1 MTLYLVIERG
11 STNDIDDNVYGVFSK
26 KEKAMDIKNE
36 LIRNFLEHNET
47 CTVDIIELKLDEPT
61 DDYYWFMNN

>member
-11 STNDIDDNVYGVFSK
+11 STDDIDDNVYGVFSK
-26 KEKAMDIKNE
+26 KEKAMDIKDE
-36 LIRNFLEHNET
+36 LNRNFLEHNET
-47 CTVDIIELKLDEPT
+47 YTVDIIELKLDEPT

>member
-11 STNDIDDNVYGVFSK
+11 STDDIDDNVYGVFSK
-26 KEKAMDIKNE
+26 KEKAMDIKDE
-36 LIRNFLEHNET
+36 LNRNFLERNET
-47 CTVDIIELKLDEPT
+47 YTVDIIELKLDEPT